1 MNTYLRCNNS
11 KNLIVFFC
19 GWAMDEKP
27 FMPLKSEKYDILFV
41 FDYADLELDFDFSK
55 YEKKILIAFSY
66 GVFVAAI
73 AKLPEFDLKIAVNGT
88 LKPIDSKFGISPKIF
103 DLTLCNMSDESL
115 LKFYSRMFDNNV
127 ESEMFNQNL
136 PVRAVDS
143 CLKELEAIKNHYFNT
158 ADIDFEYD
166 KTIISSNDKIIPTKN
181 QLAFWEGK
189 NLKEFNAGHFIFY
202 KFKNFDEI
210 MEL

>member
-1 MNTYLRCNNS
+1 MHNYLRCNNS

-27 FMPLKSEKYDILFV
+27 FEPLKSENYDVLFI

-73 AKLPEFDLKIAVNGT
+73 AKLPEFNLKIAVNGT
-88 LKPIDSKFGISPKIF
+88 LKPIDSRFGISPKIF

-115 LKFYSRMFDNNV
+115 LKFYSRMFDNNLD
-127 ESEMFNQNL
+127 EEYFKTNL
-136 PVRAVDS
+136 PERNAES
-143 CLKELEAIKNHYFNT
+143 CLKELEAIKNYYFNT
-158 ADIDFEYD
+158 TDVAIEYD
-166 KTIISSNDKIIPTKN
+166 KAIISSNDKIIPAKN
-181 QLAFWEGK
+181 QLAFWDGK
-189 NLKEFNAGHFIFY
+189 NQKIFNAGHFIFY

-210 MEL
+210 INL